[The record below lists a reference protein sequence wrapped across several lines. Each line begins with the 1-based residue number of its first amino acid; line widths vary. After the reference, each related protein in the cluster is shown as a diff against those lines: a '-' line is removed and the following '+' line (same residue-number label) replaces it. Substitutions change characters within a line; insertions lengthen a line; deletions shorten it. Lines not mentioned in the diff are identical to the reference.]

1 MLSSNS
7 KLLKFFI
14 HIPKLEIDSS
24 NWVIFKDH
32 SLFAATGASLKGHVD
47 GMDIVP
53 APVGNV
59 EQL

>member
-1 MLSSNS
+1 MFSSNS

-32 SLFAATGASLKGHVD
+32 FLFSAAAAYLKSHVN
-47 GMDIVP
+47 GMDIAL
-53 APVGNV
+53 APVV
-59 EQL
+59 LSH